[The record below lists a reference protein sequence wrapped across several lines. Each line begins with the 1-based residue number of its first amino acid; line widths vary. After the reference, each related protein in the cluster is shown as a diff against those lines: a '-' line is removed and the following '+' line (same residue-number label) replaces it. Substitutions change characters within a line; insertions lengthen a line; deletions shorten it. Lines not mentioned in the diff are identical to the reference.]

1 MHVIVY
7 SVSSFEIEYLENANK
22 MKHEMILKSEPLR
35 LESAGLAE
43 GAEAVVI
50 FTSDDASE
58 PVINILGDLGVK
70 YIITRSSGTDHIDLN
85 AAEKRGIK
93 VANVPSYSP
102 EAIAEQAV
110 MLALALSRKLID
122 TSRLVHDY
130 NFKIEKHVGFNFFGK
145 TVGLIGLGS
154 IGKAA
159 AAIFKGLGCRVIA
172 FDIDMGQKIEAIE
185 MVSLDAIFQQSD
197 IISLHAPSNK
207 STRHMINM
215 ETISQMKDGVML
227 INTSRGAL
235 IKSEDVLAKLE
246 VGKIGYLGLDVY
258 EFEKGLFFEDHS
270 NDADKDQLLQKLIN
284 HKNVIITPHQGFLTR
299 EALKEIAQ
307 ITMGNIDAWEK
318 ESGQNL

>member
-1 MHVIVY
+1 MQVIAY

-35 LESAGLAE
+35 IESAALAK
-43 GAEAVVI
+43 GAEAVII

-58 PVINILGDLGVK
+58 PVINVLADLGVK
-70 YIITRSSGTDHIDLN
+70 YIVTRSSGTDHIDLIV
-85 AAEKRGIK
+85 AEKRGIK

-102 EAIAEQAV
+102 QAIAEQAV

-122 TSRLVHDY
+122 TSQMVQ
-130 NFKIEKHVGFNFFGK
+130 NFNFTIEKHVGFNFYGK

-159 AAIFKGLGCRVIA
+159 AAIFKGLGCHIIA
-172 FDIDMGQKIEAIE
+172 FDIDKGQELETIE
-185 MVSLDAIFQQSD
+185 MVSLEAIFQQSD
-197 IISLHAPSNK
+197 IISLHAPSNE
-207 STRHMINM
+207 STKHLINQ
-215 ETISQMKDGVML
+215 ESISQMKDGVML

-235 IKSEDVLAKLE
+235 IKSEDVLTKLE
-246 VGKIGYLGLDVY
+246 DGKIGYLGLDVY

-284 HKNVIITPHQGFLTR
+284 HKNVIVTPHQGFLTW
-299 EALKEIAQ
+299 EALQEIAQ
-307 ITMGNIDAWEK
+307 ITMGNINAWEK
-318 ESGQNL
+318 EFGQNL

>member
-1 MHVIVY
+1 MLVIVY
-7 SVSSFEIEYLENANK
+7 SVSSFEIEYLEGANS
-22 MKHEMILKSEPLR
+22 MKHEIILKDQPLR
-35 LESAGLAE
+35 LESAGLAK

-58 PVINILGDLGVK
+58 PIINALGDLGVK
-70 YIITRSSGTDHIDLN
+70 YILTRSSGTDHIDLK

-110 MLALALSRKLID
+110 MLALALSRNLID
-122 TSRLVHDY
+122 TSRLVQ
-130 NFKIEKHVGFNFFGK
+130 NFNFRIEDHVGFNFFGK
-145 TVGLIGLGS
+145 TVGLIGLGN
-154 IGKAA
+154 IGKAT

-172 FDIDMGQKIEAIE
+172 FDINEEMVMDAIE
-185 MVSLDAIFQQSD
+185 RVSLEVLLEQSD
-197 IISLHAPSNK
+197 IISLHAPLNE
-207 STRHMINM
+207 STRYLINK
-215 ETISQMKDGVML
+215 ETMSQMKDRVML

-235 IKSEDVLAKLE
+235 IKSEDLLAKLE
-246 VGKIGYLGLDVY
+246 SGKIGYLGLDVY

-270 NDADKDQLLQKLIN
+270 DDADKDNLLQKLIN

-307 ITMGNIDAWEK
+307 ITMNNINAWEK
-318 ESGQNL
+318 ERES

>member
-1 MHVIVY
+1 MHVIAY
-7 SVSSFEIEYLENANK
+7 SVSSFEIEFLENANSL
-22 MKHEMILKSEPLR
+22 KHQIILNAKPLR
-35 LESAGLAE
+35 LESAGLAQ
-43 GAEAVVI
+43 GSEAVII

-58 PVINILGDLGVK
+58 PVINALADLGVK
-70 YIITRSSGTDHIDLN
+70 YIITRSSGTDHIDLK

-102 EAIAEQAV
+102 QAIAEQAV

-130 NFKIEKHVGFNFFGK
+130 NFTIEKHVGFNFFGK

-154 IGKAA
+154 IGKAT
-159 AAIFKGLGCRVIA
+159 AAIFNGLGCKVIA
-172 FDIDMGQKIEAIE
+172 FDIDQEMEMDTIER
-185 MVSLDAIFQQSD
+185 VSLEVLLKQSD
-197 IISLHAPSNK
+197 IVSLHAPLNED
-207 STRHMINM
+207 TRYLIKQ

-246 VGKIGYLGLDVY
+246 EGKIGYLGLDVY

-270 NDADKDQLLQKLIN
+270 NDAEKDELLQKLIN
-284 HKNVIITPHQGFLTR
+284 HENVIITPHQGFLTH
-299 EALKEIAQ
+299 EALQEIAQ
-307 ITMGNIDAWEK
+307 ITMNNINAWEK
-318 ESGQNL
+318 EFGQSL

>member
-1 MHVIVY
+1 MRVIAY
-7 SVSSFEIEYLENANK
+7 SVSSFEIEYLESANK
-22 MKHEMILKSEPLR
+22 MKHEMVLKSEPLSID
-35 LESAGLAE
+35 SAALAK
-43 GAEAVVI
+43 GVEAVLI
-50 FTSDDASE
+50 FTSDDATE
-58 PVINILGDLGVK
+58 PVINILADLGVK
-70 YIITRSSGTDHIDLN
+70 YIVTRSSGTDHIDLI

-102 EAIAEQAV
+102 QAIAEQAV
-110 MLALALSRKLID
+110 MLALALSRKVID
-122 TSRLVHDY
+122 TSRMVQ
-130 NFKIEKHVGFNFFGK
+130 NFNFTIEKHVGFNFYGK

-172 FDIDMGQKIEAIE
+172 FDINKEQKTEAIE
-185 MVSLDAIFQQSD
+185 MVSLEAIFKQSD

-215 ETISQMKDGVML
+215 ESISQMKDGVML

-235 IKSEDVLAKLE
+235 IKSEDVIAKLE
-246 VGKIGYLGLDVY
+246 DGKIGYLGLDVY

-270 NDADKDQLLQKLIN
+270 NEAEKDQLLQKLIN

-307 ITMGNIDAWEK
+307 IAMGNIDAWEK
-318 ESGQNL
+318 EFGQKS